1 MGIWDFNLPVKMC
14 RLIFFISLISPL
26 TTLINLSFFIG
37 RLEKAYVNRR
47 SLKDVTGFWSVYQ
60 LVNTVTKLGF
70 NIKYHQCHSIISK
83 MAPHANNGT
92 CPWSLLFKRKTKI
105 SDPIHLL
112 FKAKN
117 MHRQSN
123 KMPVFIECL
132 HQIVFVKWRI
142 KQK

>member
-1 MGIWDFNLPVKMC
+1 MSTDDLWKMWQG
-14 RLIFFISLISPL
+14 S
-26 TTLINLSFFIG
+26 
-37 RLEKAYVNRR
+37 
-47 SLKDVTGFWSVYQ
+47 WSVYQ

-92 CPWSLLFKRKTKI
+92 CPWSLLYKRKTKI

-142 KQK
+142 KHKNKMTFLFSHINTAMRKIFICCINGKCTQKALDSTVK